1 MKGEIRLAIIDG
13 INETAYVRDLISEGI
28 YPYFNALSTAQDT
41 EVVINGK
48 KTVMLGSNNY
58 MGMTNDPRTIKAAKD
73 ALDKFGTG
81 CSGSRFLNGTLTLHQ
96 QLEKELA
103 EFFGKEEAV
112 TFSTGF
118 QTNLGIVSALAGMH
132 TYIIGDAENHAS
144 LVDAARLS
152 FAKKIFKYTHS
163 DMDSLREKL
172 EFCPADA
179 PKLIITD
186 GVFSMS
192 GDIAKLPEIVE
203 LKKKYN
209 ALLMVDDAHGVGML
223 GDCGRGTANHFGLTD
238 EVDVIMTTFSKSLGS
253 LGGCMAASEE
263 IAFHVKH
270 KSRPFIFSASIPPS
284 NAAAALEALRILKA
298 EPERR
303 IALLD
308 IAKYLRQGLK
318 QLGLPIIEAETA
330 IIPIYTY
337 SAERTLNIAKRLLE
351 EGVYVNP
358 VLPPAV
364 PENMCM
370 LRTSLTATH
379 TKEQMDRAIAVFKKV
394 FEKFPQD

>member
-1 MKGEIRLAIIDG
+1 MALYDG
-13 INETAYVRDLISEGI
+13 FNETDYVRDMISEGI

-41 EVVINGK
+41 EVMINGK
-48 KTVMLGSNNY
+48 STIMLGSNNY
-58 MGMTNDPRTIKAAKD
+58 MGMTNDKRTIQAAKD

-81 CSGSRFLNGTLTLHQ
+81 CSGSRFLNGTLTLHEE
-96 QLEKELA
+96 LEKELA
-103 EFFGKEEAV
+103 DFLGKEQAL

-118 QTNLGIVSALAGMH
+118 QTNLGIVSALAGRN

-152 FAKKIFKYTHS
+152 FAKKVYRYKHA
-163 DMDSLREKL
+163 DMDDLREKL
-172 EFCPADA
+172 EFVPQDA

-186 GVFSMS
+186 GVFSMG

-253 LGGCMAASEE
+253 LGGCMAASEK
-263 IAFHVKH
+263 ITFHIKH
-270 KSRPFIFSASIPPS
+270 KSRPFIFSASIPPA
-284 NAAAALEALRILKA
+284 NAAAALCALRILKA

-303 IALLD
+303 QALMD
-308 IAKYLRQGLK
+308 IAQYLRNGLRS
-318 QLGLPIIEAETA
+318 LGLPIVEAETA

-337 SAERTLNIAKRLLE
+337 SAERTLRISKRLLE

-364 PENMCM
+364 AADMCM

-379 TKEQMDRAIAVFKKV
+379 TKEQMDRAIAIFGKV
-394 FEKFPQD
+394 FAEFAE

>member
-1 MKGEIRLAIIDG
+1 MTIYDG
-13 INETAYVRDLISEGI
+13 LNETDYVREMIEAGL

-41 EVVINGK
+41 EVMIEGRN
-48 KTVMLGSNNY
+48 TIMLGSNNY
-58 MGMTNDPRTIKAAKD
+58 MGMTNDPRTKQAAKD
-73 ALDKFGTG
+73 AIDKYGTG
-81 CSGSRFLNGTLTLHQ
+81 CSGSRFLNGTLTLHEE
-96 QLEKELA
+96 LESELA
-103 EFFGKEEAV
+103 DFFGKEQV
-112 TFSTGF
+112 LTFSTGF
-118 QTNLGIVSALAGMH
+118 QTNLGIVSALAGRN
-132 TYIIGDAENHAS
+132 TYILGDAENHAS

-152 FAKKIFKYTHS
+152 FAKKVFRYRHS
-163 DMDSLREKL
+163 DMEDLRDKL
-172 EFCPADA
+172 EFLPKDA

-186 GVFSMS
+186 GVFSMG

-203 LKKKYN
+203 LKNKYN
-209 ALLMVDDAHGVGML
+209 AMLMVDDAHGVGMI

-253 LGGCMAASEE
+253 LGGCMASSEKL
-263 IAFHVKH
+263 AFHVKH

-284 NAAAALEALRILKA
+284 NAAAALCALRILKA

-308 IAKYLRQGLK
+308 IAKYLRNGLREA
-318 QLGLPIIEAETA
+318 GLPIVEAETA
-330 IIPIYTY
+330 IIPVYTY
-337 SAERTLNIAKRLLE
+337 TFDRTLRIAKRLLE

-379 TKEQMDRAIAVFKKV
+379 TREQMDRAIAVFKKV
-394 FEKFPQD
+394 FDEFRD

>member
-1 MKGEIRLAIIDG
+1 MALYDG
-13 INETAYVRDLISEGI
+13 FNETDYVRDMISEGI

-41 EVVINGK
+41 EVMINGK
-48 KTVMLGSNNY
+48 STIMLGSNNY
-58 MGMTNDPRTIKAAKD
+58 MGMTNDKRTIQAAKD

-81 CSGSRFLNGTLTLHQ
+81 CSGSRFLNGTLTLHEE
-96 QLEKELA
+96 LEKELA
-103 EFFGKEEAV
+103 DFLGKEQAL

-118 QTNLGIVSALAGMH
+118 QTNLGIVSALAGRN

-152 FAKKIFKYTHS
+152 FAKKVYRYKHA
-163 DMDSLREKL
+163 DMDDLREKL
-172 EFCPADA
+172 EFVPQDA

-186 GVFSMS
+186 GVFSMG

-253 LGGCMAASEE
+253 LGGCMAASEK
-263 IAFHVKH
+263 ITFHVKH
-270 KSRPFIFSASIPPS
+270 KSRPFIFSASIPPA
-284 NAAAALEALRILKA
+284 NAAAALCALRILKA

-303 IALLD
+303 QALMD
-308 IAKYLRQGLK
+308 IAQYLRNGLRS
-318 QLGLPIIEAETA
+318 LGLPIVEAETA

-337 SAERTLNIAKRLLE
+337 SAERTLRISKRLLE

-364 PENMCM
+364 AADMCM

-379 TKEQMDRAIAVFKKV
+379 TKEQMDRAIAIFGKV
-394 FEKFPQD
+394 FAEFAE

>member
-1 MKGEIRLAIIDG
+1 MAIYDG
-13 INETAYVRDLISEGI
+13 FNETEYVREMIKNDI

-41 EVVINGK
+41 EVMINGK
-48 KTVMLGSNNY
+48 STIMLGSNNY
-58 MGMTNDPRTIKAAKD
+58 MGMTNDPRTIQAAKD

-81 CSGSRFLNGTLTLHQ
+81 CSGSRFLNGTLTLHNE
-96 QLEKELA
+96 LEKELA
-103 EFFGKEEAV
+103 EFFGKDEAI

-118 QTNLGIVSALAGMH
+118 QTNLGIVSALAGRN

-152 FAKKIFKYTHS
+152 FAKKYFKYRHS
-163 DMDSLREKL
+163 DMDDLRDKL
-172 EFCPADA
+172 AFCPIDA

-186 GVFSMS
+186 GVFSMG

-203 LKKKYN
+203 LKNKYN
-209 ALLMVDDAHGVGML
+209 ALLMVDDAHGVGMI
-223 GDCGRGTANHFGLTD
+223 GNCGRGTADHFGLTD

-253 LGGCMAASEE
+253 LGGCMAASEK

-270 KSRPFIFSASIPPS
+270 KSRPFIFSASIPPA
-284 NAAAALEALRILKA
+284 NAAAALCALRILKA

-303 IALLD
+303 EALLN
-308 IAKYLRQGLK
+308 IAAYLRKGLHEI
-318 QLGLPIIEAETA
+318 GLPIIDAETA

-337 SAERTLNIAKRLLE
+337 AAERTLHIAKRLLE

-364 PENMCM
+364 APDMCM

-379 TKEQMDRAIAVFKKV
+379 TKEQMDRAIAIFKKV
-394 FEKFPQD
+394 FDEVAQ

>member
-1 MKGEIRLAIIDG
+1 MIR
-13 INETAYVRDLISEGI
+13 EEI

-41 EVVINGK
+41 EVTIDGK
-48 KTVMLGSNNY
+48 RTIMLGSNNY
-58 MGMTNDPRTIKAAKD
+58 MGMTNDARTIQAAKD

-81 CSGSRFLNGTLTLHQ
+81 CSGSRFLNGTLTLHEE
-96 QLEKELA
+96 LESELA
-103 EFFGKEEAV
+103 EFFGKEQAI

-118 QTNLGIVSALAGMH
+118 QTNLGIVSALAGRN

-152 FAKKIFKYTHS
+152 FAKRVYKYRHA
-163 DMDSLREKL
+163 DMDDLREKL
-172 EFCPADA
+172 EFAPEDA

-186 GVFSMS
+186 GVFSMG

-203 LKKKYN
+203 LKKKHN

-223 GDCGRGTANHFGLTD
+223 GHCGRGTADHFGLTD

-253 LGGCMAASEE
+253 LGGCMAASEK
-263 IAFHVKH
+263 ITFHVKH
-270 KSRPFIFSASIPPS
+270 KARPFIFSASIPPA
-284 NAAAALEALRILKA
+284 NAAAALCALRIMKQ

-303 IALLD
+303 EALIS
-308 IAKYLRQGLK
+308 IAKYLRDGLREA
-318 QLGLPIIEAETA
+318 GLPIVEAETA

-337 SAERTLNIAKRLLE
+337 SAERTLHIAKRLLE

-364 PENMCM
+364 DADMCM

-394 FEKFPQD
+394 FDEFK

>member
-1 MKGEIRLAIIDG
+1 MAIYDG
-13 INETAYVRDLISEGI
+13 FHETEYVRDMIREEI

-41 EVVINGK
+41 EVTIDGK
-48 KTVMLGSNNY
+48 RTIMLGSNNY
-58 MGMTNDPRTIKAAKD
+58 MGMTNDARTIQAAKD

-81 CSGSRFLNGTLTLHQ
+81 CSGSRFLNGTLTLHEE
-96 QLEKELA
+96 LESELA
-103 EFFGKEEAV
+103 EFFGKEQAI

-118 QTNLGIVSALAGMH
+118 QTNLGIVSALAGRN

-152 FAKKIFKYTHS
+152 FAKRVYKYRHA
-163 DMDSLREKL
+163 DMDDLREKL
-172 EFCPADA
+172 EFAPEDA

-186 GVFSMS
+186 GVFSMG

-203 LKKKYN
+203 LKKKHN

-223 GDCGRGTANHFGLTD
+223 GRCGRGTADHFGLTD

-253 LGGCMAASEE
+253 LGGCMAASEK
-263 IAFHVKH
+263 ITFHVKH
-270 KSRPFIFSASIPPS
+270 KARPFIFSASIPPA
-284 NAAAALEALRILKA
+284 NAAAALCALRIMKQ

-303 IALLD
+303 EALIS
-308 IAKYLRQGLK
+308 IAKYLRDGLREA
-318 QLGLPIIEAETA
+318 GLPIVEAETA

-337 SAERTLNIAKRLLE
+337 SAERTLHIAKRLLE

-364 PENMCM
+364 DADMCM

-394 FEKFPQD
+394 FDEFK

>member
-1 MKGEIRLAIIDG
+1 MAKGVFILTIYDG
-13 INETAYVRDLISEGI
+13 LNETDYVREMIEAGL

-41 EVVINGK
+41 EVMIEGRN
-48 KTVMLGSNNY
+48 TIMLGSNNY
-58 MGMTNDPRTIKAAKD
+58 MGMTNDPRTKQAAKD
-73 ALDKFGTG
+73 AIDKYGTG
-81 CSGSRFLNGTLTLHQ
+81 CSGSRFLNGTLTLHEE
-96 QLEKELA
+96 LESELA
-103 EFFGKEEAV
+103 DFFGKEQV
-112 TFSTGF
+112 LTFSTGF
-118 QTNLGIVSALAGMH
+118 QTNLGIVSALAGRN
-132 TYIIGDAENHAS
+132 TYILGDAENHAS

-152 FAKKIFKYTHS
+152 FAKKVFRYRHS
-163 DMDSLREKL
+163 DMKDLRDKL
-172 EFCPADA
+172 EFLPKDA

-186 GVFSMS
+186 GVFSMG

-203 LKKKYN
+203 LKNKYN
-209 ALLMVDDAHGVGML
+209 AMLMVDDAHGVGMI

-253 LGGCMAASEE
+253 LGGCMASSEKL
-263 IAFHVKH
+263 AFHVKH

-284 NAAAALEALRILKA
+284 NAAAALCALRILKA

-308 IAKYLRQGLK
+308 IAKYLRNGLREA
-318 QLGLPIIEAETA
+318 GLPIVEAETA
-330 IIPIYTY
+330 IIPVYTY
-337 SAERTLNIAKRLLE
+337 TVDRTLRIAKRLLE

-379 TKEQMDRAIAVFKKV
+379 TREQMDRAIAVFKKV
-394 FEKFPQD
+394 FDEFRD

>member
-1 MKGEIRLAIIDG
+1 MAIYDG
-13 INETAYVRDLISEGI
+13 FHETEYVRDMIREEI

-41 EVVINGK
+41 EVTIDGK
-48 KTVMLGSNNY
+48 RTIMLGSNNY
-58 MGMTNDPRTIKAAKD
+58 MGMTNDARTIQAAKD

-81 CSGSRFLNGTLTLHQ
+81 CSGSRFLNGTLTLHEE
-96 QLEKELA
+96 LENELA
-103 EFFGKEEAV
+103 EFFGKEQAI

-118 QTNLGIVSALAGMH
+118 QTNLGIVSALAGRN

-152 FAKKIFKYTHS
+152 FAKRVYKYRHA
-163 DMDSLREKL
+163 DMDDLREKL
-172 EFCPADA
+172 EFAPEDA

-186 GVFSMS
+186 GVFSMG

-203 LKKKYN
+203 LKKKHN

-223 GDCGRGTANHFGLTD
+223 GHCGRGTADHFGLTD

-253 LGGCMAASEE
+253 LGGCMAASEK
-263 IAFHVKH
+263 ITFHVKH
-270 KSRPFIFSASIPPS
+270 KARPFIFSASIPPA
-284 NAAAALEALRILKA
+284 NAAAALCALRIMKQ

-303 IALLD
+303 EALIS
-308 IAKYLRQGLK
+308 IAKYLRDGLREA
-318 QLGLPIIEAETA
+318 GLPIVEAETA

-337 SAERTLNIAKRLLE
+337 SAERTLHIAKRLLE

-364 PENMCM
+364 DADMCM

-394 FEKFPQD
+394 FDEFK

>member
-1 MKGEIRLAIIDG
+1 MAIYDG
-13 INETAYVRDLISEGI
+13 FNETEYVREMIKNDI

-41 EVVINGK
+41 EVMINGK
-48 KTVMLGSNNY
+48 STIMLGSNNY
-58 MGMTNDPRTIKAAKD
+58 MGMTNDPRTIQAAKD

-81 CSGSRFLNGTLTLHQ
+81 CSGSRFLNGTLTLHNE
-96 QLEKELA
+96 LEKELA
-103 EFFGKEEAV
+103 EFFGKEQAI

-118 QTNLGIVSALAGMH
+118 QTNLGIVSALAGRS

-152 FAKKIFKYTHS
+152 FAKKYFKYKHS
-163 DMDSLREKL
+163 DMDDLRDKL
-172 EFCPADA
+172 AFCPIDA

-186 GVFSMS
+186 GVFSMG

-203 LKKKYN
+203 LKNKYN
-209 ALLMVDDAHGVGML
+209 ALLMVDDAHGVGMI
-223 GDCGRGTANHFGLTD
+223 GNCGRGTADHFGLTD

-253 LGGCMAASEE
+253 LGGCMAASER
-263 IAFHVKH
+263 ITFHVKH
-270 KSRPFIFSASIPPS
+270 KSRPFIFSASIPPA
-284 NAAAALEALRILKA
+284 NAAAALCALRILKA

-303 IALLD
+303 EALLN
-308 IAKYLRQGLK
+308 IAAYLRKGLHEI
-318 QLGLPIIEAETA
+318 GLPIIDAETA

-337 SAERTLNIAKRLLE
+337 TAERTLHIAKRLLE

-364 PENMCM
+364 TPDMCM

-379 TKEQMDRAIAVFKKV
+379 TKEQMDRAIAIFKKV
-394 FEKFPQD
+394 FDEVAK